1 MNTREALEILEFE
14 IRDFYLTNPD
24 MQEASQVLHV
34 ALNERDILRK
44 ALDGMLDWA
53 LANRGSEHE
62 FVRCKSDGDL
72 AAPAL
77 VAARAALAPVKGEAC
92 P

>member
-1 MNTREALEILEFE
+1 MNAREALEILEFE

-44 ALDGMLDWA
+44 ALDNVLSWA
-53 LANRGSEHE
+53 LANRDSEHE
-62 FVRCKSDGDL
+62 FVICRLNGDVNS
-72 AAPAL
+72 PAL
-77 VAARAALAPVKGEAC
+77 VAARAALPKGEA
-92 P
+92 